1 MAWLDEF
8 MDQVG
13 GNKEDLPEPSNFH
26 NNMAYIL
33 SAMFGA
39 RPDQPAT
46 MEDDYLT
53 TEPMMAH
60 VNVEVVEEGEAGKA
74 ESTEAS
80 KDSPFRIYTDK
91 MVFSR
96 PNRSLANHLKPIY
109 VAAHLE
115 CVPFK
120 RILIDEG
127 AAVNVLPAKQ
137 MRKMGRGTDDLIP
150 TDLTIMLAFFV
161 VDCTSTYGALL
172 GRDWIHQSLAI
183 PSTLHQQVVVYH
195 EAGIEGPGFW
205 EMVEAESWPFLPT
218 ANVVEASF
226 YNPNVGNLKCSG
238 ADENGCPTKGRR
250 QERELLDKEE
260 QKWQV
265 GTSTSQHESK
275 EESCREELKRAIQM
289 AECIYDLDGPD
300 DLPESLELVEFLC
313 AEPDKPP
320 PEVQDPLETIDLGT
334 EEDPRP
340 IQISGLLGV
349 DDRAKII
356 CLLQEFKDCFAWHYT
371 EMPGLDSALVEH
383 RMPIKE
389 GYKPVKQTPRRM
401 SKEIE
406 EKVKEKIERLVKA
419 GFIKPA
425 KYVEWLANIVP
436 VLKAVTK
443 VVRCCVDYRN
453 INGATPKD
461 EYPMPMADL
470 SIDAVAK
477 HKVLSF
483 MDGNAGYNQIKMAP
497 EDIHKTAFRC
507 PGHVGAYEYLVMPFG
522 LKNTG
527 ATYQRAMNAI
537 FHDLIG
543 QNMEVYID
551 DIVVKSKTE
560 EQHLEDLR
568 QTLARMRIHKLKM
581 NPKKCAFG
589 VRAGNFLG
597 FLVHQRGVEVDKNKS
612 RAIMESP
619 SPTNKVQLQRLLG
632 KINFLRRFIANLAG
646 KIQPLTPLLRL
657 KDKESFEWGPPHQ
670 QAFDS
675 IKAYLTSPPVL
686 VPPQRG
692 KPLKLYISASEKS
705 IGSSLAQN
713 NEGGKEQAVYY
724 LSRILTEVETRYSPV
739 ERLCLTLYF
748 TASKLRHYMLPC
760 HVHIIAKTDVI
771 KYMLSKPMLTGRIG
785 KWILALSEFSFQYV
799 PQRAVKGQAIA
810 DFLAEHQES
819 QSEVINIPGSL
830 EVTSI
835 WILPRKDISSKE
847 DWVQQEIRRVAG
859 LWITHWKLYFD
870 GSHTQK
876 ASGAGIVIVN
886 TQGVYHYYS
895 FLLDYQGN
903 TNNRAEYEALII
915 GLEILMDLGA
925 VEVEV
930 FGDSELVINQL
941 NGEFTC
947 RHITMA
953 GYYLAA
959 TQLLSF
965 WDSEI
970 SVNHIPRGSNL
981 AANEMAQL
989 ASGVPIQERRYGV
1002 DVEVQK
1008 RYLPSILE
1016 RGFSLDVMVLEAEIE
1031 DWRSPIIH
1039 HLKDPSSPTSKKDR
1053 QQATNFDL
1061 ELVWNSERGT
1071 SECSL
1076 HSSLLVSSAR
1086 RAGTRGIPGDEK
1098 YRVTQEGLLE
1108 SHFREDEGLSE
1119 AESWMC
1125 KLTDADTS
1133 R

>member
-1 MAWLDEF
+1 MTEQKKK
-8 MDQVG
+8 DQV
-13 GNKEDLPEPSNFH
+13 
-26 NNMAYIL
+26 MA
-33 SAMFGA
+33 
-39 RPDQPAT
+39 
-46 MEDDYLT
+46 
-53 TEPMMAH
+53 
-60 VNVEVVEEGEAGKA
+60 V
-74 ESTEAS
+74 
-80 KDSPFRIYTDK
+80 
-91 MVFSR
+91 
-96 PNRSLANHLKPIY
+96 RSLI
-109 VAAHLE
+109 
-115 CVPFK
+115 K
-120 RILIDEG
+120 RLL
-127 AAVNVLPAKQ
+127 V
-137 MRKMGRGTDDLIP
+137 
-150 TDLTIMLAFFV
+150 
-161 VDCTSTYGALL
+161 YG
-172 GRDWIHQSLAI
+172 
-183 PSTLHQQVVVYH
+183 
-195 EAGIEGPGFW
+195 
-205 EMVEAESWPFLPT
+205 
-218 ANVVEASF
+218 
-226 YNPNVGNLKCSG
+226 
-238 ADENGCPTKGRR
+238 KGRR

-260 QKWQV
+260 QEWQEEA
-265 GTSTSQHESK
+265 STSQHESK
-275 EESCREELKRAIQM
+275 EESCREELDRAIQM

-320 PEVQDPLETIDLGT
+320 PEVQDPLEIIDLGT

-349 DDRAKII
+349 DDRARVI
-356 CLLQEFKDCFAWHYT
+356 CLLQEFKDYFAWHYT
-371 EMPGLDSALVEH
+371 EMPGLDSTLVEH

-389 GYKPVKQTPRRM
+389 GYKPVKQAPRRM

-406 EKVKEKIERLVKA
+406 EKVKEEIERLLKA
-419 GFIKPA
+419 GFIRPA

-436 VLKAVTK
+436 VLKAITK
-443 VVRCCVDYRN
+443 AVRCCVDYRN
-453 INGATPKD
+453 INSATPKD

-470 SIDAVAK
+470 SIDAITK

-522 LKNTG
+522 VKNAG

-543 QNMEVYID
+543 QSMEVYID

-560 EQHLEDLR
+560 EQHLVDLK
-568 QTLARMRIHKLKM
+568 QALTRMRIHKLKM

-632 KINFLRRFIANLAG
+632 KINFLRRFIANLTG
-646 KIQPLTPLLRL
+646 KIQPLTPLLR
-657 KDKESFEWGPPHQ
+657 
-670 QAFDS
+670 
-675 IKAYLTSPPVL
+675 T
-686 VPPQRG
+686 
-692 KPLKLYISASEKS
+692 
-705 IGSSLAQN
+705 
-713 NEGGKEQAVYY
+713 
-724 LSRILTEVETRYSPV
+724 
-739 ERLCLTLYF
+739 
-748 TASKLRHYMLPC
+748 
-760 HVHIIAKTDVI
+760 
-771 KYMLSKPMLTGRIG
+771 G

-799 PQRAVKGQAIA
+799 PQKAVKGQAIA
-810 DFLAEHQES
+810 DFLTEHQES

-835 WILPRKDISSKE
+835 WIPPRKDISGKE
-847 DWVQQEIRRVAG
+847 DWVQQEIRRVTG

-886 TQGVYHYYS
+886 PQGVYHYYS

-925 VEVEV
+925 AEVEV

-941 NGEFTC
+941 NGEFKC

-953 GYYLAA
+953 GYYMAV

-970 SVNHIPRGSNL
+970 LVNHVPRGSNL

-989 ASGVPIQERRYGV
+989 ASGVPIQERKYGV
-1002 DVEVQK
+1002 DVEIQ
-1008 RYLPSILE
+1008 RRNLPSILE
-1016 RGFSLDVMVLEAEIE
+1016 RGFSLDIMVLETKIE

-1039 HLKDPSSPTSKKDR
+1039 HLKDPSSPTSKKNR
-1053 QQATNFDL
+1053 
-1061 ELVWNSERGT
+1061 
-1071 SECSL
+1071 
-1076 HSSLLVSSAR
+1076 
-1086 RAGTRGIPGDEK
+1086 
-1098 YRVTQEGLLE
+1098 
-1108 SHFREDEGLSE
+1108 
-1119 AESWMC
+1119 
-1125 KLTDADTS
+1125 
-1133 R
+1133 